1 MIRLQT
7 LIRQYKGTSHQIAAI
22 NMLEEQLPPELLEA
36 NSEWFQCW
44 LADDYLHKDKD
55 YNRET

>member
-1 MIRLQT
+1 MIHLET
-7 LIRQYKGTSHQIAAI
+7 FIRQYKGTSHQIAAI
-22 NMLEEQLPPELLEA
+22 NMLQDHLPSELLET
-36 NSEWFQCW
+36 SSDWVQCW